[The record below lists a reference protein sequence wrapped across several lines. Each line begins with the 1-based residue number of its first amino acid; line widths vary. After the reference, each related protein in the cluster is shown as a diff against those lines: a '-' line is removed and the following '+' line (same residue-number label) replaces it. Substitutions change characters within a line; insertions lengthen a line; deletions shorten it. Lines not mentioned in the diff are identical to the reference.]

1 MKKVIAL
8 RCFVKSWSKAYTH
21 APIKYL
27 HVYEERVY
35 DLFTGHNTLCTEVN
49 H

>member
-8 RCFVKSWSKAYTH
+8 RCFVKSWSKAYSH
-21 APIKYL
+21 LSNIYI
-27 HVYEERVY
+27 VYEERVY
-35 DLFTGHNTLCTEVN
+35 HLFTGLNTLCTEVN